1 MSSLHN
7 YEGDN
12 TAFDGE
18 GARQPTNMTSC
29 AGRRGFPNRLGPAAE
44 EVSMMLQHI
53 SLKAALTISVVHRS
67 DGDFPALV
75 RRRLQPRP
83 VVQGGNSDEWHVT
96 ARIHSVLLPTFSTDE
111 LVEPQE
117 LVSSFMRSTVSQQK
131 ALALHLKFAQAD
143 GFPQHLHFECVRSFL
158 MLTLVQ
164 ARNLPVIM
172 IAHKPSERGFVD
184 APPDHI
190 HAFAL
195 ARQREMG
202 GWGRT
207 TELVFDRQWQSL
219 IDEWNA
225 DHS

>member
-1 MSSLHN
+1 VSSLQN
-7 YEGDN
+7 VDGDD
-12 TAFDGE
+12 TAVDGE
-18 GARQPTNMTSC
+18 VAGQPTSMTSF
-29 AGRRGFPNRLGPAAE
+29 AARRGIPNRVGPVAE
-44 EVSMMLQHI
+44 QASMMLENV
-53 SLKAALTISVVHRS
+53 SLKAALSISVVHRS

-83 VVQGGNSDEWHVT
+83 VPYGCNSDEWHVT
-96 ARIHSVLLPTFSTDE
+96 ARIHGVLLPTFSTDE

-117 LVSSFMRSTVSQQK
+117 LVSSFMRSTVPQQN
-131 ALALHLKFAQAD
+131 ALALHLKFVQAD
-143 GFPQHLHFECVRSFL
+143 AFPQHLHFECVRSFL

-184 APPDHI
+184 APPAHI
-190 HAFAL
+190 HSFVL

-207 TELVFDRQWQSL
+207 TDLMFDRQWQSL